1 MSAYERD
8 ASGAERKWSVRQGV
22 VPGTRDCR
30 AYLLLPAPEA
40 LANARVC
47 DLAELRLG
55 YRCEYIRASAERY
68 LKEGCT
74 GTREELLAFHGIGP
88 KVANCIMLFG
98 LRDTA
103 AFPVDTWVKQIMN
116 DMYGFDLKD
125 TKGMQA
131 FAAEK
136 YGDLAGYAQ
145 QYLFYYYRDRSRK
158 QM

>member
-1 MSAYERD
+1 MISFIKGRVEDVDRD
-8 ASGAERKWSVRQGV
+8 TLSIDVNG
-22 VPGTRDCR
+22 
-30 AYLLLPAPEA
+30 
-40 LANARVC
+40 
-47 DLAELRLG
+47 LG
-55 YRCEYIRASAERY
+55 YRVFSSAATIGRVAPGEVVKLHTRMIVREDSISLFGFLGEDELY
-68 LKEGCT
+68 LFEKLIT
-74 GTREELLAFHGIGP
+74 VSGIGP

-98 LRDTA
+98 VRDTA

-145 QYLFYYYRDRSRK
+145 QYLFYYYRDRSHK
-158 QM
+158 

>member
-1 MSAYERD
+1 MA
-8 ASGAERKWSVRQGV
+8 K
-22 VPGTRDCR
+22 
-30 AYLLLPAPEA
+30 
-40 LANARVC
+40 
-47 DLAELRLG
+47 EL
-55 YRCEYIRASAERY
+55 YY
-68 LKEGCT
+68 
-74 GTREELLAFHGIGP
+74 GIGP

-116 DMYGFDLKD
+116 DMYGFDMKD
-125 TKGMQA
+125 AKGMQE

-158 QM
+158 